1 MLEPIAKVME
11 YLSALFLSFA
21 PPETYRIIRGRDE
34 REHGRIDV
42 SAPDMNAIKRES
54 AEGSPMRCEKDV
66 RDFWI
71 TGLHGQA
78 HILTAAADHP
88 GVGEG
93 R

>member
-54 AEGSPMRCEKDV
+54 AEGSPMRCEK
-66 RDFWI
+66 FYN
-71 TGLHGQA
+71 
-78 HILTAAADHP
+78 ADSIISQLPYRGKSCTSDLLSVFHN
-88 GVGEG
+88 VL
-93 R
+93 

>member
-42 SAPDMNAIKRES
+42 SAPDMNAI
-54 AEGSPMRCEKDV
+54 
-66 RDFWI
+66 
-71 TGLHGQA
+71 
-78 HILTAAADHP
+78 IL
-88 GVGEG
+88 
-93 R
+93 